1 MTQRSIFGVTEV
13 SKKTR
18 ESTLVTFPDLESALA
33 YLEEQGYEMVDD
45 LRGEKYNEHF
55 DLVTATITQVLVS
68 D

>member
-45 LRGEKYNEHF
+45 LRGRKYNHHF
-55 DLVTATITQVLVS
+55 GIIVATITKVS
-68 D
+68 VSE

>member
-45 LRGEKYNEHF
+45 LKGEKYNQHF
-55 DLVTATITQVLVS
+55 GLITATITKVSVS

>member
-33 YLEEQGYEMVDD
+33 YLEEQGYEMIDD
-45 LRGEKYNEHF
+45 LKGRKYNHHF
-55 DLVTATITQVLVS
+55 GPIVATITQVLV
-68 D
+68 DE

>member
-33 YLEEQGYEMVDD
+33 YLEEQGYKMVDD
-45 LRGEKYNEHF
+45 LKGEKYNQHF
-55 DLVTATITQVLVS
+55 GLITATITKVSVS

>member
-18 ESTLVTFPDLESALA
+18 ESTLLTFPDLESALA

-45 LRGEKYNEHF
+45 LKGEKYNQYFGHI
-55 DLVTATITQVLVS
+55 TATITQVLV
-68 D
+68 DE

>member
-33 YLEEQGYEMVDD
+33 YLEEQGYEMIDD
-45 LRGEKYNEHF
+45 LKGRKHHPQFGV
-55 DLVTATITQVLVS
+55 VTATITQVLV
-68 D
+68 DE

>member
-18 ESTLVTFPDLESALA
+18 ESTLVTFPDLEGALA

-45 LRGEKYNEHF
+45 LKGEKYNQHF
-55 DLVTATITQVLVS
+55 GLITATITQVLV
-68 D
+68 DE

>member
-45 LRGEKYNEHF
+45 LKGEKYNQHF
-55 DLVTATITQVLVS
+55 GLITATITKVS
-68 D
+68 VSE

>member
-13 SKKTR
+13 SEKTR

-45 LRGEKYNEHF
+45 LKGEKYNQHF
-55 DLVTATITQVLVS
+55 GLITATITKVSVS